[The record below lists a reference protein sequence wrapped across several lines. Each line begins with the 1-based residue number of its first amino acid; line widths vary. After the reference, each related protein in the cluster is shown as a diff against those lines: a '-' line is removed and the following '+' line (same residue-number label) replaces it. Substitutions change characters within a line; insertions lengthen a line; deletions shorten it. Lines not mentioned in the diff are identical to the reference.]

1 MFTFHWQCLHAIAWL
16 TYYCQYLHA
25 LLGLH
30 HTTSVCLPLLGLH
43 TTGRVYMP
51 LIGLHST
58 GRFGMPLP
66 GLHTTASVYILLPG
80 FSLAV
85 IHCLGYQ
92 VTSGRSFHLSWN
104 GGHRK
109 IQETFL
115 DLSSQNNPNFRIVF
129 PHNYVTR
136 SGNTMAKHSHHQI
149 TIKSCS
155 YSYFYFYF

>member
-1 MFTFHWQCLHAIAWL
+1 MFTFHWQCLHVISWF
-16 TYYCQYLHA
+16 TNHCQYLHA
-25 LLGLH
+25 LLVLH

-51 LIGLHST
+51 MIGLHST
-58 GRFGMPLP
+58 ASFGMPLP

-80 FSLAV
+80 FSLSV

-92 VTSGRSFHLSWN
+92 VTSGRSFHLSSN

-115 DLSSQNNPNFRIVF
+115 VLSSQNNPNFRIVF

-149 TIKSCS
+149 TIKSFI
-155 YSYFYFYF
+155 YFYFYF

>member
-1 MFTFHWQCLHAIAWL
+1 MFTFHWQCLHAISWF
-16 TYYCQYLHA
+16 TYHCQYLHTF
-25 LLGLH
+25 LGLH
-30 HTTSVCLPLLGLH
+30 HTTSVCLPLLGLQ
-43 TTGRVYMP
+43 TTGSAYMP

-58 GRFGMPLP
+58 ASFGMPLP
-66 GLHTTASVYILLPG
+66 GLHTTASVYILLPE

-92 VTSGRSFHLSWN
+92 VTSGRSFHLSSN

-129 PHNYVTR
+129 PH
-136 SGNTMAKHSHHQI
+136 M
-149 TIKSCS
+149 
-155 YSYFYFYF
+155 